1 MGAGNEG
8 RRSGWAR
15 ASLWLGSQGIARTS
29 RALPAAA
36 TGVACIF
43 GGEALCLLGPIAYE
57 RQVHLICHAILY
69 SGVGLVAIAAALHW
83 RSGLLEQRQK

>member
-1 MGAGNEG
+1 MN
-8 RRSGWAR
+8 
-15 ASLWLGSQGIARTS
+15 RTS
-29 RALPAAA
+29 LAVPVAA

-69 SGVGLVAIAAALHW
+69 GGVGLVVIAAALHW
-83 RSGLLEQRQK
+83 LSGPLEQRQK